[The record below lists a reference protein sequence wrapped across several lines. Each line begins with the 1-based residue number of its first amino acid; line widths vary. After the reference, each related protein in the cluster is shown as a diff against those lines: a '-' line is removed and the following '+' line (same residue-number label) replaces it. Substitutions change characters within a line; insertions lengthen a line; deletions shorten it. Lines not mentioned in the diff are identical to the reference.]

1 MGATL
6 DISGPV
12 RAEVL
17 LVAVGETGV
26 VRTGPCG
33 AAPWYIETH
42 GDAHPMQVVAEVVAG
57 ALGPVDVLHSTSW
70 RWDRGS
76 VVLTFIAIIPAD
88 AIGTMATESVARAD
102 IVRGGPVDAPPEI
115 DDHHVLE
122 HALRHLSWLV
132 EDDAE
137 VAAALGTR
145 RKDMLAGY
153 TPEPFRQLGGGHGG

>member
-17 LVAVGETGV
+17 VVALGETGV

-33 AAPWYIETH
+33 AAPWCIETH
-42 GDAHPMQVVAEVVAG
+42 GDARPMEVVADVVAR
-57 ALGPVDVLHSTSW
+57 ALGPVDALHSTSW

-76 VVLTFIAIIPAD
+76 VVLTFIAVIPAQ
-88 AIGTMATESVARAD
+88 AIGTMATEIVGRAD
-102 IVRGGPVDAPPEI
+102 LARGGPVDAPPEI

-122 HALRHLSWLV
+122 HALRHLSWLM

-137 VAAALGTR
+137 VAAALGAR
-145 RKDMLAGY
+145 
-153 TPEPFRQLGGGHGG
+153 